1 MILRQ
6 AAGCGLLRGP
16 RPMFASFLTT
26 ILFSLSVIFAA
37 RSARMI
43 GGARANLARIC
54 IATCLLGIYA
64 LSLGQGIRGASLPW
78 FFLSGV
84 IGFGLGDLAL
94 FGALPRIG
102 PRLAI
107 LLTQCLAAPI
117 AAVAEWAWLG
127 TMLRA
132 ADLACAAVILGG
144 VAIALA
150 PDRGL
155 GVDRRTFWI
164 GVLCGIG
171 SALGQAFGAVVSRKA
186 NDIATL
192 TNLPIDGG
200 TAAFQRALGGVLLT
214 SLAFWLTRKKRAV
227 EDSAQPAVNWRAAA
241 PVVAANALAGPTVGV
256 GCYQWALSTTPSGL
270 VLPIIATSPLV
281 TIVLSFFLEKLRP
294 TRRAVLGG
302 LVAVAGAVAL
312 TDAQSGWT
320 LALALRN
327 VLNF

>member
-1 MILRQ
+1 
-6 AAGCGLLRGP
+6 
-16 RPMFASFLTT
+16 MFASFLTT

-43 GGARANLARIC
+43 GGARANLARIS

-64 LSLGQGIRGASLPW
+64 LAFGQGLRGASLPW

-94 FGALPRIG
+94 FGALLRIG
-102 PRLAI
+102 PRLSI

-117 AAVAEWAWLG
+117 AALAEWAWLG
-127 TMLRA
+127 TTLRA
-132 ADLACAAVILGG
+132 ADLACAGVILVG
-144 VAIALA
+144 VAVALA

-164 GVLCGIG
+164 GVLCGLG

-186 NDIATL
+186 NDVAAFTH
-192 TNLPIDGG
+192 LPIDGG
-200 TAAFQRALGGVLLT
+200 TAAFQRAIGGVLLT
-214 SLAFWLTRKKRAV
+214 ALVFWLTRKKRAA
-227 EDSAQPAVNWRAAA
+227 DDATQPPVDWRAAA
-241 PVVAANALAGPTVGV
+241 PVVTTNALAGPTVGV

-281 TIVLSFFLEKLRP
+281 TLVLSFFLEKLRP

-302 LVAVAGAVAL
+302 VIAVAGAVAL
-312 TDAQSGWT
+312 QDAQSGWAISA
-320 LALALRN
+320 ALKK

>member
-1 MILRQ
+1 
-6 AAGCGLLRGP
+6 
-16 RPMFASFLTT
+16 
-26 ILFSLSVIFAA
+26 
-37 RSARMI
+37 
-43 GGARANLARIC
+43 
-54 IATCLLGIYA
+54 
-64 LSLGQGIRGASLPW
+64 
-78 FFLSGV
+78 
-84 IGFGLGDLAL
+84 
-94 FGALPRIG
+94 
-102 PRLAI
+102 
-107 LLTQCLAAPI
+107 
-117 AAVAEWAWLG
+117 
-127 TMLRA
+127 
-132 ADLACAAVILGG
+132 
-144 VAIALA
+144 
-150 PDRGL
+150 
-155 GVDRRTFWI
+155 
-164 GVLCGIG
+164 
-171 SALGQAFGAVVSRKA
+171 VVSRKA
-186 NDIATL
+186 NDIAAL

-214 SLAFWLTRKKRAV
+214 ALAFWLTRKKRAL
-227 EDSAQPAVNWRAAA
+227 EDSAHPAVNWRAAA